1 MSVPGAAAAASIL
14 VVEDDLG
21 LAELIR
27 EAFLE
32 RGWACVHCGTG
43 AAAADWLA
51 DHQPSLALLDYSLPD
66 MTGAELIE
74 RTPIRH
80 FIVTTGAGDERVAVA
95 MMKRGALDYLVK
107 DGMFLET
114 LPEVVERALRHIST
128 EQRLAEAEINLRL
141 VEEDL
146 VRARKMESLG
156 LMAGGIAHDFNN
168 LFQGIQGN
176 LELARLKAADPA
188 LQAPLDR
195 ALKIL
200 DKASLLTHR
209 MLEFSGK
216 GFRRS
221 EALALNPLVQQC
233 LRPFM
238 DLGEPRI
245 QFSGQAG
252 LPRIEGDAKQLTQVL
267 TGLVLNAKESLAARG
282 GAIQVRLELCLGEA
296 VDAGGVWIHP
306 APPGPAAV
314 CLVVEDNGSGM
325 SREVLERAFDP
336 FFTTHRPGRGL
347 GLSAA
352 LGILRT
358 HNAGLWVDTAEGRGT
373 TFRIHFA
380 PCPEDEPKD
389 QDAAPPEPRVERKTI
404 LLVDDD
410 EDLQETLAEFLR
422 DDLGYPV
429 LQARD
434 GLEAV
439 EIYRRE
445 RERIGLVLM
454 DSTMPRLSG
463 PDALLAILAF
473 APEVRAILCSGGSEE
488 TWRAAGATGFQGFL
502 KKPFLLK
509 TLQET
514 LVRVLG

>member
-1 MSVPGAAAAASIL
+1 MSAPEASIL

-27 EAFLE
+27 EAFAE

-43 AAAADWLA
+43 AAAAAWLE

-176 LELARLKAADPA
+176 LELARIKAADAA

-221 EALALNPLVQQC
+221 EALALNALVREC

-252 LPRIEGDAKQLTQVL
+252 LPRVEGDAKQLTQVL
-267 TGLVLNAKESLAARG
+267 TGLVLNAKESLGARG
-282 GAIQVRLELCLGEA
+282 GSIQVRAELRLGEA
-296 VDAGGVWIHP
+296 IDAAGVWIHP

-358 HNAGLWVDTAEGRGT
+358 HNAGLWVDTVEGRGT
-373 TFRIHFA
+373 IFRIHFP
-380 PCPEDEPKD
+380 PCPEDGPRD
-389 QDAAPPEPRVERKTI
+389 LAAAPTEPCVERKTI

-439 EIYRRE
+439 ELYRRE

-463 PDALLAILAF
+463 PDALQAILAF

-488 TWRAAGATGFQGFL
+488 TWRAAGATGFQGYL

-514 LVRVLG
+514 LVRVMGN

>member
-1 MSVPGAAAAASIL
+1 MSAAEATIL

-27 EAFLE
+27 EAFAG
-32 RGWACVHCGTG
+32 RGWTCVHCGTG
-43 AAAADWLA
+43 AAAVAWLE

-66 MTGAELIE
+66 MSGAELIE

-107 DGMFLET
+107 DGMFLDT
-114 LPEVVERALRHIST
+114 LPEVVERALHHIGT
-128 EQRLAEAEINLRL
+128 EQRLAEAEISLRL
-141 VEEDL
+141 VEDDL
-146 VRARKMESLG
+146 ARARKMESLG

-176 LELARLKAADPA
+176 LELARLKAADA
-188 LQAPLDR
+188 VLRAPLDR

-200 DKASLLTHR
+200 DKASRLTHR

-221 EALALNPLVQQC
+221 EALALNPLIQEC

-245 QFSGQAG
+245 QFRAQAG
-252 LPRIEGDAKQLTQVL
+252 LPKIEGDAKQLTQVL
-267 TGLVLNAKESLAARG
+267 TGLVLNAKEALGARDG
-282 GAIQVRLELCLGEA
+282 TIQVRAELGFDAPSE
-296 VDAGGVWIHP
+296 AGGVWIHP
-306 APPGPAAV
+306 APPGPAGV

-325 SREVLERAFDP
+325 SRDVLERAFDP

-358 HNAGLWVDTAEGRGT
+358 HHAGLWVDSAIGRGT
-373 TFRIHFA
+373 TFRIHFP
-380 PCPEDEPKD
+380 PCPEEQPGD
-389 QDAAPPEPRVERKTI
+389 QADVPPEPWVGRKTI

-410 EDLQETLAEFLR
+410 EDLQETLVEFLR
-422 DDLGYPV
+422 DGLGYPV

-439 EIYRRE
+439 ELYRRE

-454 DSTMPRLSG
+454 DATMPRLSG
-463 PDALLAILAF
+463 PDALQAILAF

-488 TWRAAGATGFQGFL
+488 TWRAAGATGFHGYL
-502 KKPFLLK
+502 KKPFLLQ

-514 LVRVLG
+514 LLRALE